1 MKKKLRIT
9 YLILFLILF
18 TAEVLIA
25 LFVHDA
31 FVRPYIGD
39 VLVVILVC
47 AFLRIFIP
55 VRIRFLPVFATLFAV
70 FIEALQYFDFVNLI
84 GLADNVIISTV
95 IGRTF
100 DIKDIICYTVGGLI
114 FFIAEILFRRK
125 NYDR

>member
-9 YLILFLILF
+9 YLILFLSLF
-18 TAEVLIA
+18 AAEVVIA

-39 VLVVILVC
+39 ILVVILIC

-55 VRIRFLPVFATLFAV
+55 DKIRFLPVFVTLFAV

-84 GLADNVIISTV
+84 GLADNEIISTV

>member
-18 TAEVLIA
+18 AAEVLIA

-39 VLVVILVC
+39 ILVVILIC

-55 VRIRFLPVFATLFAV
+55 DKIMLMPVYATLFAV
-70 FIEALQYFDFVNLI
+70 FVETLQYFDFVNVI
-84 GLADNVIISTV
+84 GLADNKIISTV

-100 DIKDIICYTVGGLI
+100 DIKDIMCYTVGGLI

>member
-9 YLILFLILF
+9 YAVLFAVLFL
-18 TAEVLIA
+18 TEVLIA

-39 VLVVILVC
+39 VLVVVLVC

-55 VRIRFLPVFATLFAV
+55 DKIRLLPVFATLFAV
-70 FIEALQYFDFVNLI
+70 FIEILQYFDFVNLI
-84 GLADNVIISTV
+84 GLADNAIISTA

-114 FFIAEILFRRK
+114 FFAAEQIFRRK
-125 NYDR
+125 NYDH

>member
-9 YLILFLILF
+9 YLILFLSLF
-18 TAEVLIA
+18 AAEVVIA

-39 VLVVILVC
+39 VLVVILIC

-55 VRIRFLPVFATLFAV
+55 DKIRFLPVFVTLFAV

-100 DIKDIICYTVGGLI
+100 DIKDIIC
-114 FFIAEILFRRK
+114 F
-125 NYDR
+125 